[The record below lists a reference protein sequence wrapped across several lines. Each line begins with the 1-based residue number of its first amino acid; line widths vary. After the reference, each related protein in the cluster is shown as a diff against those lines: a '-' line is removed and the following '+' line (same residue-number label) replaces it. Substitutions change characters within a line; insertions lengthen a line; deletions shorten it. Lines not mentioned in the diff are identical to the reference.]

1 MMLCPWRGSLPSHNL
16 RRGGHSMYRR
26 HDASKLVRPRL
37 IVGAAADL
45 AVLPPLAE
53 PQLLADSGDSSAT
66 VASPA
71 PAQRDLTY
79 TRPTETTKLRNY
91 AFDAFGP
98 YSLAGAALA
107 AGIGQADDRPP
118 DWKQGAVGYGERF
131 ASGFGIAAIGTTTRY
146 ALAEALRED
155 TL

>member
-1 MMLCPWRGSLPSHNL
+1 MKMHGLMLLL
-16 RRGGHSMYRR
+16 
-26 HDASKLVRPRL
+26 L
-37 IVGAAADL
+37 AAADL

-98 YSLAGAALA
+98 YPRRRRARG
-107 AGIGQADDRPP
+107 GNWPG
-118 DWKQGAVGYGERF
+118 G
-131 ASGFGIAAIGTTTRY
+131 
-146 ALAEALRED
+146 
-155 TL
+155 